1 MSSSVGVNHGNLH
14 QRPALKIISNIL
26 PSSSKALLS
35 HIMGIIEFELRA
47 QQVEGDL
54 PGTLTF
60 QTTLIKQKQNI
71 YTKDGERFNKRQHYH
86 VQIYI

>member
-1 MSSSVGVNHGNLH
+1 
-14 QRPALKIISNIL
+14 
-26 PSSSKALLS
+26 
-35 HIMGIIEFELRA
+35 MGIIEFELRA

-71 YTKDGERFNKRQHYH
+71 YTKDGERFNKRQRPMSSS
-86 VQIYI
+86 VVLIIGKLLLFNILL